1 MKKKIAKQLLSLFL
15 SFGMLCGVVGTEGL
29 PISAENNYD
38 ISLTITYPRVREVP
52 EAPQDFDS
60 TCNFDREQNFTK
72 ILHEKTT
79 ADRLI

>member
-1 MKKKIAKQLLSLFL
+1 MGNYNDFTYELSEHDYKVIAAGST
-15 SFGMLCGVVGTEGL
+15 GVF
-29 PISAENNYD
+29 ENNATNFDWKY
-38 ISLTITYPRVREVP
+38 TINH
-52 EAPQDFDS
+52 